1 MTNILII
8 GGGQGGTSI
17 LDAFQGINTIK
28 VLGICDVNENA
39 PGMVRARKLGISTFT
54 DLNAI
59 LKMPAEIIIEAT
71 GNAKVQQII
80 NTNKSEQM
88 YVVDSHGANLMMTLV
103 ESREDMIHNLH
114 IEAQKLAG
122 MSEELSATMQNVTL
136 LVEDVAKSA
145 GQVASRGDG
154 LMNSANQAS
163 VQLGETEEVLRLINS
178 IAKQTKLLGLNA
190 AIEAARSG
198 EHGKGFAVVADEVRK
213 LAENSTES
221 VHRISKILSDI
232 EQSVQIITS
241 GVVDA
246 VQVIKTQS
254 EVSQSVV
261 ANVQQIEA
269 MSEDLSTVAQNLAT
283 LA

>member
-1 MTNILII
+1 MTSVLII
-8 GGGQGGTSI
+8 GGGKGGTSI
-17 LDAFQGINTIK
+17 LEAFQGINQIK
-28 VLGICDVNENA
+28 VVGICDVNENA
-39 PGMVRARKLGISTFT
+39 PGMQRARKLGISTFT

-59 LKMPAEIIIEAT
+59 LKQHADILIEAT

-80 NTNKSEQM
+80 YENKSESIN
-88 YVVDSHGANLMMTLV
+88 VVDSHGANLMMTLV
-103 ESREDMIHNLH
+103 EAREEMIHNLH

-122 MSEELSATMQNVTL
+122 MSEELSATMQNVTH
-136 LVEDVAKSA
+136 LVEDVANSA
-145 GQVASRGDG
+145 GQVARRGDR
-154 LMNSANQAS
+154 LMVSANEAA

-213 LAENSTES
+213 LAENSTVS
-221 VHRISKILSDI
+221 VERISTILTDI
-232 EQSVQIITS
+232 EKSVQIITK
-241 GVVDA
+241 GVTEA
-246 VQVIKTQS
+246 VSVIKNQA

-269 MSEDLSTVAQNLAT
+269 MSEDLSAVAQHLAT
-283 LA
+283 FA